1 MLSVFFSLQIEE
13 SLMAFLHGVEIVEV
27 DGGPRPISSVAS
39 SVIGLVGT
47 AKKGPTNVPTL
58 VVGSRKEAIAKFGVP
73 DGVSTIPDALDAIF
87 DQTGAMVVVM
97 NVQPKEA
104 VAAAEFTLEEG
115 VVELA
120 HGYVSDV
127 VVTETT
133 ADGETI
139 TYVQGKDFVINSKT
153 SAEGLDQLAIV
164 DGGELSS
171 DATISVAY
179 SVARSA
185 PATKTNLI
193 SDANPDGGI
202 PGLLGAESK
211 VHVTPR
217 IIIAPG
223 FSDDVD
229 VVNSMISVADRL
241 RAIAIADGPN
251 TNDQDSIGFRNNFDS
266 ARLYIVDPNVVVFDS
281 ATESQVTRPA
291 SGRVAG
297 IIAKSDNERGFWWSP
312 SNRTMLGIVGTSR
325 AVDFAL
331 GDRLARANFLNENQ
345 VATIIHQNG
354 YRLWGNRSCSFDNK
368 FAFISVRR
376 TADLINDSLLR
387 AHLHAVDRNITKTY
401 IEDVTEGVNNYLR
414 FLKSIGA
421 IINGNCFADPDL
433 NTPDQIAQGKVFF
446 DFDFTPP
453 YPAEHI
459 TFRSSLVNDYLVE
472 IFA

>member
-1 MLSVFFSLQIEE
+1 
-13 SLMAFLHGVEIVEV
+13 MAFLHGVEIVEL
-27 DGGPRPISSVAS
+27 DSGPRPISSVAS

-47 AKKGPTNVPTL
+47 AKKGPTNEPVL
-58 VVGSRKEAIAKFGVP
+58 IAGSRKEAIKQFGLP
-73 DGVSTIPDALDAIF
+73 DGESTIPDALNAIF
-87 DQTGAMVVVM
+87 DQAGAMVVVM
-97 NVQPKEA
+97 NVQAKEA
-104 VAAAEFTLEEG
+104 VTAKDYTLNEG
-115 VVELA
+115 SVELDHA
-120 HGYVSDV
+120 YVSDV
-127 VVTETT
+127 VVTETVEG
-133 ADGETI
+133 AETV
-139 TYVQGKDFVINSKT
+139 TYVEGTDFVIQSKT
-153 SAEGLDQLAIV
+153 AEQDKDRLIALESGNIGLSATV
-164 DGGELSS
+164 
-171 DATISVAY
+171 SVAY
-179 SVARSA
+179 SVAKSSK
-185 PATKTNLI
+185 ATKANLI
-193 SDANPDGGI
+193 STANPDGGI

-223 FSDDVD
+223 FSNDVD

-241 RAIAIADGPN
+241 RAIAVADGPN
-251 TNDQDSIGFRNNFDS
+251 TTDTASINFRKNFDS
-266 ARLYIVDPNVVVFDS
+266 ARLYIVDPNVIVFDS
-281 ATESQVTRPA
+281 VTNTDIAQPA

-312 SNRTMLGIVGTSR
+312 SNRTMLGINGTSR
-325 AVDFAL
+325 AIDFTL
-331 GDRLARANFLNENQ
+331 GDKLARANLLNENQ

-354 YRLWGNRSCSFDNK
+354 YRLWGNRSCSSDKK

-421 IINGNCFADPDL
+421 IIDGKCFADPDL

-459 TFRSSLVNDYLVE
+459 TFRSSLVNDYLEE

>member
-1 MLSVFFSLQIEE
+1 
-13 SLMAFLHGVEIVEV
+13 MAFLHGVEIVEL

-47 AKKGPTNVPTL
+47 ARKGPTNVPTL
-58 VVGSRKEAIAKFGVP
+58 VTGSRKEAIAKFGAP

-87 DQTGAMVVVM
+87 DQTGALVVVI

-120 HGYVSDV
+120 HSYVSDV
-127 VVTETT
+127 VVTETLE
-133 ADGETI
+133 GEETV
-139 TYVQGKDFVINSKT
+139 TYVEGRDFVITSKT
-153 SAEGLDQLAIV
+153 GVQGLDELAV
-164 DGGELSS
+164 VEGSALGPG
-171 DATISVAY
+171 ATISVAY
-179 SVARSA
+179 SVARTT
-185 PATKTNLI
+185 PATKTNVI
-193 SDANPDGGI
+193 SNANPDGGI

-211 VHVTPR
+211 IHVTPR

-223 FSDDVD
+223 YSDDVD

-251 TNDQDSIGFRNNFDS
+251 TTDSASISFRQSFDS

-281 ATESQVTRPA
+281 ATESEVSQPA

-297 IIAKSDNERGFWWSP
+297 IVAKSDNERGFWWSP

-331 GDRLARANFLNENQ
+331 GDKLSRANLLNENQ
-345 VATIIHQNG
+345 VATVIHQNG
-354 YRLWGNRSCSFDNK
+354 YRLWGNRSCSSDKK

-401 IEDVTEGVNNYLR
+401 IEDVTEGVNSYLR

-421 IINGNCFADPDL
+421 IIDGRCFADPDL

-459 TFRSSLVNDYLVE
+459 TFRSSLINDYLEE